1 MSRDSL
7 EKVLY
12 DLSTSGA
19 NKKMFAADP
28 MKFLGRYQIT
38 DEERDLITSHDV
50 RALADRGV
58 NTMLT
63 WGFWL
68 QSGRR
73 NGDYMKLMQRKA
85 TLAEIEAKEAER
97 AAEAEKADAGKAQ
110 PEKGAAA

>member
-7 EKVLY
+7 EKVLF

-28 MKFLGRYQIT
+28 QKFLGRYQL
-38 DEERDLITSHDV
+38 DEGEKSMVLEYRVREMADL
-50 RALADRGV
+50 GV

-68 QSGRR
+68 QAGKSNR
-73 NGDYMKLMQRKA
+73 DYMKTMKR
-85 TLAEIEAKEAER
+85 E
-97 AAEAEKADAGKAQ
+97 DV
-110 PEKGAAA
+110 

>member
-1 MSRDSL
+1 MSRNTL

-28 MKFLGRYQIT
+28 EKFLSRYQLT
-38 DEERDLITSHDV
+38 EEERGLITGYKV
-50 RALADRGV
+50 REIADRGV

-68 QSGRR
+68 QSGRGQR
-73 NGDYMKLMQRKA
+73 DYMKVMKR
-85 TLAEIEAKEAER
+85 EEA
-97 AAEAEKADAGKAQ
+97 
-110 PEKGAAA
+110 

>member
-1 MSRDSL
+1 MSRNVL

-19 NKKMFAADP
+19 NKKAFAEAP
-28 MKFLGRYQIT
+28 EKFLARYQLSE
-38 DEERDLITSHDV
+38 DERGLIQNYDV
-50 RALADRGV
+50 RALADLGV

-73 NGDYMKLMQRKA
+73 NGEYMKAMK
-85 TLAEIEAKEAER
+85 
-97 AAEAEKADAGKAQ
+97 AGKDQARTS
-110 PEKGAAA
+110 A

>member
-1 MSRDSL
+1 MSRDVL

-28 MKFLGRYQIT
+28 DKFLGRYQLA
-38 DEERDLITSHDV
+38 DGEKDLILNYKV
-50 RALADRGV
+50 RELADLGV

-68 QSGRR
+68 QAGKS
-73 NGDYMKLMQRKA
+73 NGDYMKTMKR
-85 TLAEIEAKEAER
+85 KEA
-97 AAEAEKADAGKAQ
+97 
-110 PEKGAAA
+110 